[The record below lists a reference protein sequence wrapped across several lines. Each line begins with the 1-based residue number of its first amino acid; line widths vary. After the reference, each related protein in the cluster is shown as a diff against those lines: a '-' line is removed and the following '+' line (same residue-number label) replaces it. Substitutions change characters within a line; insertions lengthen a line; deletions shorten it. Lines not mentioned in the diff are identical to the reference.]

1 MSNKM
6 MIYLSSKQYFTKISK
21 GSFAIIIFILIISCK
36 TQKDCDK
43 IIEQYENDR
52 IILIEPITDFGD
64 SIRVVTYI
72 PKKYKVSSCKK
83 MHLIAIGY
91 YKHISDINTSALVLD
106 YKSGTLSDTLSLT
119 VKYFS
124 SIPKSD
130 FSKLTN
136 QKAYKY
142 KNKYKIENFKKLK
155 SSYRKFEKDSLNFLY
170 SYENERRKRN
180 HITLPVNIEK

>member
-1 MSNKM
+1 M
-6 MIYLSSKQYFTKISK
+6 MIYLSLKQYFTKISK
-21 GSFAIIIFILIISCK
+21 GLFTFIIFILIISCK

-43 IIEQYENDR
+43 IIEQYGNDR
-52 IILIEPITDFGD
+52 IKLIEPIADFGD

-83 MHLIAIGY
+83 KMHLIVIGY

-106 YKSGTLSDTLSLT
+106 YKSGTLSDNIINLT

-124 SIPKSD
+124 SISKSD

-136 QKAYKY
+136 QKAF
-142 KNKYKIENFKKLK
+142 KNKKKYKIENFNQLQ
-155 SSYRKFEKDSLNFLY
+155 SSYSKFAKDSLKFGY
-170 SYENERRKRN
+170 SYENERKKYRS
-180 HITLPVNIEK
+180 ITLPVNIEK